1 MQCEGGSGGGEG
13 KVNGGGKVRTRR
25 EKLTLVNPGE
35 KEAATQKQLEEETRI
50 AAT

>member
-1 MQCEGGSGGGEG
+1 MKVVVGEG
-13 KVNGGGKVRTRR
+13 RGRSTEVGKVRTRR

-35 KEAATQKQLEEETRI
+35 KEAATQKQLEEKTRI